1 MNKVLVCIPTY
12 NERENI
18 EIILNRLFA
27 SIPQIHA
34 LVIDD
39 NSPDGTAAIVEELKS
54 KYPNLHL
61 LNNSKKSGLGGAYRA
76 GFSWALENQY
86 EYVAE
91 MDADGSHQ
99 PEQLISLIE
108 QIPSSDVV
116 IGSRWTK
123 GGSVVN
129 GPLSRKFLSL
139 GGNFY
144 VRTVLGI
151 RIKDATAGFRI
162 YSRKALESLNLIDS
176 QSQGYIFQADGTYRA
191 VKLGLKV
198 TEVPIEFVERTLGQ
212 SKMSSTI
219 VLEAITQ
226 VTIWAFKHRILRKAI
241 D

>member
-129 GPLSRKFLSL
+129 WPLSRKILSL

-176 QSQGYIFQADGTYRA
+176 QSQGYIFQVDGTYRA